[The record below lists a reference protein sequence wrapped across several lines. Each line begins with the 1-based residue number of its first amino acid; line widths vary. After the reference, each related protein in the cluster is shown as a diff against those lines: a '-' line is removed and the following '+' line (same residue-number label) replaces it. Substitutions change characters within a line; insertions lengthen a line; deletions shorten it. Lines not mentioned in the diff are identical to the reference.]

1 MFRLVNHKYALTKTF
16 ISILLT
22 GSLVGLLGTQ
32 KAIAE
37 PNGDVMGLE
46 LYYQNSAFQCGLDST
61 QADIK
66 VKVYDTNNNLLTTMS
81 KGDRYTS
88 NEIDSVSDLSFVYEV
103 YNLSCFTDGT
113 SVAAEDTMLLGANDT
128 IPNIEGFSGQASIT
142 EMLVGLNSYEE
153 LYLVELGNS
162 DTTNIAYDLQ
172 DLVVVV
178 DNNPSSIISAD

>member
-66 VKVYDTNNNLLTTMS
+66 VKLNHLPQMRLVSLSLL
-81 KGDRYTS
+81 
-88 NEIDSVSDLSFVYEV
+88 
-103 YNLSCFTDGT
+103 
-113 SVAAEDTMLLGANDT
+113 
-128 IPNIEGFSGQASIT
+128 
-142 EMLVGLNSYEE
+142 
-153 LYLVELGNS
+153 
-162 DTTNIAYDLQ
+162 
-172 DLVVVV
+172 
-178 DNNPSSIISAD
+178 